1 MRVAY
6 DSEVDALY
14 IPVRPGRQIAA
25 SIVVDEDRTV
35 DLDDQGSAIGVEV
48 FMASKKVRLHDLTVR
63 FDLEPFAP
71 DFRKIEMHRFVAQD
85 RGV

>member
-1 MRVAY
+1 MKVAY

-14 IPVRPGRQIAA
+14 IPVRPGRPIAA

-35 DLDDQGSAIGVEV
+35 DVDDEGSAVGVEV

-63 FDLEPFAP
+63 FDLGPFAP
-71 DFRKIEMHRFVAQD
+71 EFRKIEMHRFVAD
-85 RGV
+85 G

>member
-14 IPVRPGRQIAA
+14 IPVRPGEIAA

-35 DLDDQGSAIGVEV
+35 DIDENGSAIGVEV

-63 FDLEPFAP
+63 FDLHPFSP
-71 DFRKIEMHRFVAQD
+71 DFRKIEMHRFVAD
-85 RGV
+85 PGA

>member
-14 IPVRPGRQIAA
+14 IPVRPGRPIAS
-25 SIVVDEDRTV
+25 SIVVDEDRAV
-35 DLDDQGSAIGVEV
+35 DVDDRGSAVGIEV
-48 FMASKKVRLHDLTVR
+48 FMASRKVRLHDLTVR

-71 DFRKIEMHRFVAQD
+71 DFRKIEMHRFIAAD
-85 RGV
+85 

>member
-14 IPVRPGRQIAA
+14 IPVRPGRKIAA

-35 DLDDQGSAIGVEV
+35 DVDENGSAIGVEV

-63 FDLEPFAP
+63 FDLHTFAP
-71 DFRKIEMHRFVAQD
+71 DFRKIEMHRFVSDQGA
-85 RGV
+85 